1 MKKIYESDLDYLG
14 IIPGSSALL
23 HILSVEEKFKKNS
36 SYAPPE
42 PFPFPAIMARRYV
55 CEDGL
60 LFVPPDAKNK
70 KVVVAQQLLMVSA
83 AAVGSVVGL
92 AALPILAGIKI
103 KEAIS
108 QKPEKKQQLM
118 KIAEILSFEEKDP
131 DETII
136 FPGNQ
141 ISEISVEKETFSLM
155 SLSKNSY
162 KIWLSGVA
170 IIFGVQINDEKI
182 WWDEEW
188 SRSKVVEPALRSVC
202 SNTKIVGSGGL
213 TIDWK

>member
-1 MKKIYESDLDYLG
+1 MKNIYESDRAYLG
-14 IIPGSSALL
+14 IIPGSVAVL

-36 SYAPPE
+36 SYTPPE
-42 PFPFPAIMARRYV
+42 PFPFPAILTRRYV

-60 LFVPPDAKNK
+60 LFVPLDTEK
-70 KVVVAQQLLMVSA
+70 KRAVVVQQLLLVA
-83 AAVGSVVGL
+83 AAGSGVGL

-103 KEAIS
+103 VEAIS
-108 QKPEKKQQLM
+108 QKPEKRQQLI

-136 FPGNQ
+136 FPGDQ

-162 KIWLSGVA
+162 KIWLSGAA
-170 IIFGVQINDEKI
+170 IIFGIQINDEKI